1 MGRFDRI
8 ADRRRM
14 VQLDDLDNQRSSW
27 RLPVAFV
34 AVVGLL
40 AISLWAWIGQL
51 DSAAQGATIP
61 RLELDSVSGLDVS
74 AAEAKLLKLGFIVNV
89 TYLPSE
95 GQARGIVFGQDP
107 VAGAKVEQGDIV
119 TLSVSDGE
127 AGRAVPSV
135 VGQQLAE
142 AQGLLVSNGFAV
154 NPTSVASETTPVGEV
169 IMTTPEAGGRVP
181 IGGAVTIVTSS
192 GSAQRPVPELVGK
205 PINQVMIDL
214 GRSGLGIGTIART
227 TNSDQPVG
235 TVIASDPPSGTPVA
249 RDYPVKLTV
258 VDEPG
263 QTVVPFV
270 IGIRQSSAETSL
282 RANGL
287 TATVVVGVG
296 APGQAPGTVLAQSF
310 PGGAPVPYG
319 TAVQITVVAGAP
331 PPVAAPTVVPPP
343 TTAKPR

>member
-8 ADRRRM
+8 LERHRM
-14 VQLDDLDNQRSSW
+14 VQLDDLDNQRPSW
-27 RLPVAFV
+27 RLPVAF
-34 AVVGLL
+34 ASVVGLL
-40 AISLWAWIGQL
+40 AISLWAWVGQL
-51 DSAAQGATIP
+51 DGAAQGATIS
-61 RLELDSVSGLDVS
+61 RLELDSVAGLDVA

-89 TYLPSE
+89 AYLPSE

-107 VAGAKVEQGDIV
+107 VAGAKVEQGDII

-142 AQGLLVSNGFAV
+142 AQALLVSNGFSV
-154 NPTSVASETTPVGEV
+154 SPTTVASETTPVGEV

-181 IGGAVTIVTSS
+181 IGGSVTIVASS
-192 GSAQRPVPELVGK
+192 GSPQRPVPELVGK

-214 GRSGLGIGTIART
+214 GRSGLGIGTISRT

-235 TVIASDPPSGTPVA
+235 TVIASDPAVGTPVA
-249 RDYPVKLTV
+249 RDYPVKITV

-287 TATVVVGVG
+287 TSTVFLVG
-296 APGQAPGTVLAQSF
+296 AAAGQAPGTVLAQSF
-310 PGGAPVPYG
+310 PGGAPVAFG
-319 TAVQITVVAGAP
+319 TAVQITVAAGP
-331 PPVAAPTVVPPP
+331 PPAPP
-343 TTAKPR
+343 TTAPPPTSTKPK